1 MILRLG
7 MPAVDLIFYGL
18 TFNQVIRPKA
28 IVLNRSISGPVTLP
42 PTLAEVILL
51 RILLSEVSET
61 WS

>member
-1 MILRLG
+1 

-28 IVLNRSISGPVTLP
+28 IVLNRSLSGPVTLP

-51 RILLSEVSET
+51 KILLSEVSET
-61 WS
+61 